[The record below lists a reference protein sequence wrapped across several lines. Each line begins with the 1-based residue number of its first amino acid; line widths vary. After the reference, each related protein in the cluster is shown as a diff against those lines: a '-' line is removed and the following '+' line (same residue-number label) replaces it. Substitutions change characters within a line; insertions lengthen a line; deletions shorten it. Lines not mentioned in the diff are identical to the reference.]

1 MNGRL
6 QYIRAVR
13 VLVVAVLLVVGLASC
28 GDDSDYANN
37 PRPPE
42 PIVISASINNGK
54 VSVSPQSFGAGPVTL
69 IVANETE
76 RAQEITLETDE
87 IGGSSPGITQKTGP
101 INPGDTASLKAD
113 LKTGTYRVAAGD
125 DGIKAAALDVGK
137 SRPSAQNELLQP

>member
-1 MNGRL
+1 MKGL
-6 QYIRAVR
+6 HRAR
-13 VLVVAVLLVVGLASC
+13 ALIGMTASAAAFVAGC

-42 PIVISASINNGK
+42 PIVISASINNGR
-54 VSVSPQSFGAGPVTL
+54 VSVSPRSFGAGPVTL

-76 RAQEITLETDE
+76 RAQQITLETDE
-87 IGGSSPGITQKTGP
+87 IGGSTPGITQKTGP

-113 LKTGTYRVAAGD
+113 LKTGTYKVAAGD
-125 DGIKAAALDVGK
+125 DGIKAAALDVGA